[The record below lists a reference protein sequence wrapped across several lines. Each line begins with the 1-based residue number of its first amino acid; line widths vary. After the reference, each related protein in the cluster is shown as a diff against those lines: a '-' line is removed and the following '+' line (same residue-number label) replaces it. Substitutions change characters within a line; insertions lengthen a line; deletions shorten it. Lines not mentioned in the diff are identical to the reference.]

1 MLTSANESGGGEY
14 AKAILKNFE
23 VFAPE
28 VKGRATHHSKF
39 IIVAYATHVR
49 VCIHTANYL
58 SIDWADKTQGVWMQ
72 DFPLKAAGL
81 RNSSAFE
88 NDLVDYMKA
97 TGWPGGKLSDDS
109 HCNADS
115 LRAYDYTAARV
126 ALVASVP
133 GSHLCNR
140 YGTRRVR
147 WLLEREAFDEGAVR
161 APLVWQFS
169 SNGTV
174 KGELLDEFRGA
185 FCAGRT
191 AAGAPLNRGDVQIVW
206 PTEQEVRC
214 SYEGW
219 RGGTSIPGERK
230 NIRELEIRELHHRWA
245 AEGGRDSCPE
255 GRGLAL
261 PHIKTFLRHRG
272 STIFWMLLGSHNLS
286 RPAWGYTT
294 DKGRKLTIGSYEL
307 GVMFLPSLL
316 PPGTQMR
323 CTAAA
328 PAGLVGN
335 TLGLRVPYAL
345 PPLPYGPAD
354 EPWDW
359 ETPRAQ
365 LDRHGHPFPGV
376 NPRH

>member
-1 MLTSANESGGGEY
+1 MLTSKNASGGGDY
-14 AKAILKNFE
+14 ATHELNNFE
-23 VFAPE
+23 VFPP
-28 VKGRATHHSKF
+28 VVGGFATHHSKF

-58 SIDWADKTQGVWMQ
+58 YVDWANKTEGVWMQ
-72 DFPLKAAGL
+72 DFPLKAAGA

-88 NDLVDYMKA
+88 EDIVDYLKA
-97 TGWPGGKLSDDS
+97 TGWPGGKLRDDS

-115 LRAYDYTAARV
+115 LRAYDFSAARV

-133 GSHLCNR
+133 GSHVGNK

-147 WLLEREAFDEGAVR
+147 WLLEQEAFDSSAVH
-161 APLVWQFS
+161 APLVWQFT
-169 SNGTV
+169 SNGKV
-174 KGELLDEFRGA
+174 RAPLIDEFSRA

-191 AAGAPLNRGDVQIVW
+191 AAGVALGHGDVQIVW
-206 PTEQEVRC
+206 PTEQEVRH

-219 RGGTSIPGERK
+219 TGGTSIPGERQS
-230 NIRELEIRELHHRWA
+230 IRAAEIRNLHHRWA
-245 AEGGRDSCPE
+245 GEGGDSCPE

-261 PHIKTFLRHRG
+261 PHIKTFLRYRG

-286 RPAWGYTT
+286 RPAWGYAT
-294 DKGRKLTIGSYEL
+294 DQGRKLTVGSYEL

-328 PAGLVGN
+328 APGLVGN

-359 ETPRAQ
+359 ETARPQ
-365 LDRHGHPFPGV
+365 LDRHGRPFGGV
-376 NPRH
+376 DPRGH